1 MAPCLRGLVANSRS
15 SMAATYIIRIICRL
29 AASRRMEIANG
40 PLYPRRCFAHA
51 SRILAVHAI
60 ILALSFAIILVG
72 SELFTN
78 GVEWAGHR
86 LHIAEAA
93 VGSLLAAVG
102 TALPETFIPAVAL
115 LTGRNSA
122 DAHTAVGLG
131 AIVGAPLMLSTVALF
146 VMGVAAMAFRKR
158 RGRNALRVVREDAR
172 RDLVFFFPVF
182 LCLVIAGMLDM
193 GPILRHVLAV
203 ALLIVYASYC
213 VVMLRLRRAAEAE
226 VEHGLYFES
235 IFRGDP
241 LEPGALA
248 TAAQVIVGT
257 LAILIGAVEFVDKII
272 LFSAHAHLNPGV
284 LSLMLSP
291 LATELPEK
299 YNSVVWIRQGKDHL
313 ALANITGAMVFQS
326 CIPVAL
332 GLAFSPWHLTGSELL
347 AGAIA
352 LASAVILYVNLR
364 DSELGTPTLM
374 IGGAAYAIFLIGLGY
389 LGVL

>member
-1 MAPCLRGLVANSRS
+1 MV
-15 SMAATYIIRIICRL
+15 I
-29 AASRRMEIANG
+29 
-40 PLYPRRCFAHA
+40 
-51 SRILAVHAI
+51 HAI
-60 ILALSFAIILVG
+60 VLALSFAIILAG

-115 LTGRNSA
+115 LTGRDTA
-122 DAHTAVGLG
+122 AAHTAVGLG

-146 VMGVAAMAFRKR
+146 VMGIGALAFRKR
-158 RGRNALRVVREDAR
+158 RGRVALRVVREDAR
-172 RDLVFFFPVF
+172 RDLAFFFPVF
-182 LCLVIAGMLDM
+182 LCLVVAGTLEL
-193 GPILRHVLAV
+193 GPVVRDLLAV
-203 ALLIVYASYC
+203 GLLIAYAGYS
-213 VVMLRLRRAAEAE
+213 VVMLRLKRAAG
-226 VEHGLYFES
+226 VELVHGLYFES
-235 IFRGDP
+235 IFGGVP
-241 LEPGALA
+241 LEPRGFAI
-248 TAAQVIVGT
+248 AAQVTAGVG
-257 LAILIGAVEFVDKII
+257 AILLGAVEFVDQIV
-272 LFSAHAHLNPGV
+272 LFSTHAHLNPGV
-284 LSLMLSP
+284 LSLILSP

-332 GLAFSPWHLTGSELL
+332 GLVYSPWHLTNPELL
-347 AGAIA
+347 AGSIA
-352 LASAVILYVNLR
+352 LASALILYVNLR

-389 LGVL
+389 LGAL